1 MTTWD
6 CTFELPLSVSKELDT
21 DFLGQV
27 VMMFVRMGSP
37 LLHKEVTIQWKSTII
52 KNPFVEYVSVQHG
65 FS

>member
-52 KNPFVEYVSVQHG
+52 
-65 FS
+65 